1 MVVASSSKGGGRA
14 IMSFSHQVITG
25 RWFMVFASL
34 LIMAVAGATYMFG
47 LYSNDI
53 KTALGYDQSTLNML
67 SFFKDLGANVGVLSG
82 LINELTPPWVV
93 LSMGAIMNLFGYLM
107 IWFSVTNRI
116 PKPHIW
122 QMCLYICIG
131 ANSQSFAN
139 TGALVTCV
147 KNFPGSRG
155 SILGLLKGYVGL
167 SGAIITQL
175 YHAFYGDDSTSLIL
189 LIGWLPAMVSFIFL
203 PTIRILKLDAFQQKK
218 EIKVFNHLLYISL
231 GLAAFLMVL
240 IIVQNKLSF
249 TTVEYAVDGFVV
261 VFLLLLPLAIVFR
274 EEFKLFR
281 AKITEVQ
288 PSSSINYK
296 SEEAVAESEPE
307 STSVINKSDNTGSI
321 DSDSAANAS
330 SDSASSCWSTA
341 FKPPNRGEDYTILQA
356 LFSIDMIIL
365 FIATT
370 FGVGGTL
377 TAIDNLGQIGNSLGY
392 PKRSITTFVSLVSIW
407 NYLGRVASG
416 FASEILL
423 KKYKFPRP
431 LMLSLVMLLSCFGHI
446 LIALGVPNSLYLSSV
461 IIGFCFGAQWP
472 LMFAIISEI
481 FGLKYYSTLYNLGAV
496 ASPVG
501 SYILNVKVTGSLY
514 DKEALKLLEAKGVK
528 RVDGEDLSCV
538 GVQCYRMAF
547 IIITASTFIGCLV
560 SFILVLR
567 TRKFYRS
574 DIYGKL
580 RRELEAAETADM
592 EMKMK
597 MKMGTSNKNG
607 DTADVPEEGHGHAI
621 RLSK

>member
-1 MVVASSSKGGGRA
+1 
-14 IMSFSHQVITG
+14 MSFTHQVIKG

-53 KTALGYDQSTLNML
+53 KISLGYDQSTLNML

-82 LINELTPPWVV
+82 LINEITPTWVV
-93 LSMGAIMNLFGYLM
+93 LSIGAIMNLFGYLM
-107 IWFSVTNRI
+107 IWLSVTNRI
-116 PKPHIW
+116 PRPQIW

-175 YHAFYGDDSTSLIL
+175 YHAFYGDDSKSLIL
-189 LIGWLPAMVSFIFL
+189 LIGWLPAAVSFIFL
-203 PTIRILKLDAFQQKK
+203 PTIRILKLDAVQQKK
-218 EIKVFNHLLYISL
+218 ELKVFNNLLYISL

-249 TTVEYAVDGFVV
+249 TTVEDVVDGLVV

-274 EEFKLFR
+274 EEFNNFR
-281 AKITEVQ
+281 ARTTEVQ
-288 PSSSINYK
+288 PSSINYK
-296 SEEAVAESEPE
+296 SEETAAVESDP
-307 STSVINKSDNTGSI
+307 SVSVNIVNTNTNT
-321 DSDSAANAS
+321 DTDSA
-330 SDSASSCWSTA
+330 DSKSASCWSTA
-341 FKPPNRGEDYTILQA
+341 FKPPSRGEDYTILQA
-356 LFSIDMIIL
+356 LFSIDMLIL

-392 PKRSITTFVSLVSIW
+392 PKKSTTTFVSLVSIW

-423 KKYKFPRP
+423 KKYRFPRP
-431 LMLSLVMLLSCFGHI
+431 LMLSLVMLLSCVGHV

-481 FGLKYYSTLYNLGAV
+481 FGLKYYSTLYNFGAA

-501 SYILNVKVTGSLY
+501 SYILNVKVTGSF
-514 DKEALKLLEAKGVK
+514 V
-528 RVDGEDLSCV
+528 
-538 GVQCYRMAF
+538 
-547 IIITASTFIGCLV
+547 
-560 SFILVLR
+560 
-567 TRKFYRS
+567 
-574 DIYGKL
+574 
-580 RRELEAAETADM
+580 
-592 EMKMK
+592 
-597 MKMGTSNKNG
+597 
-607 DTADVPEEGHGHAI
+607 
-621 RLSK
+621 

>member
-1 MVVASSSKGGGRA
+1 
-14 IMSFSHQVITG
+14 MSFTHQVIKG

-53 KTALGYDQSTLNML
+53 KISLGYDQSTLNML

-82 LINELTPPWVV
+82 LINEITPTWVV
-93 LSMGAIMNLFGYLM
+93 LSIGAIMNLFGYLM
-107 IWFSVTNRI
+107 IWLSVTNRI
-116 PKPHIW
+116 PRPQIW

-175 YHAFYGDDSTSLIL
+175 YHAFYGDDSKSLIL
-189 LIGWLPAMVSFIFL
+189 LIGWLPAAVSFIFL
-203 PTIRILKLDAFQQKK
+203 PTIRILKLDAVQQKK
-218 EIKVFNHLLYISL
+218 ELKVFNNLLYISL

-249 TTVEYAVDGFVV
+249 TTVEDVVDGLVV

-274 EEFKLFR
+274 EEFNNFR
-281 AKITEVQ
+281 ARTTEVQ
-288 PSSSINYK
+288 PSSINYK
-296 SEEAVAESEPE
+296 SEETAAVESDP
-307 STSVINKSDNTGSI
+307 SVSVNIVNNSKS
-321 DSDSAANAS
+321 A
-330 SDSASSCWSTA
+330 SCWSTA
-341 FKPPNRGEDYTILQA
+341 FKPPSRGEDYTILQA
-356 LFSIDMIIL
+356 LFSIDMLIL

-392 PKRSITTFVSLVSIW
+392 PKKSTTTFVSLVSIW

-423 KKYKFPRP
+423 KKYRFPRP
-431 LMLSLVMLLSCFGHI
+431 LMLSLVMLLSCVGHV

-481 FGLKYYSTLYNLGAV
+481 FGLKYYSTLYNFGAA

-514 DKEALKLLEAKGVK
+514 DKEALKLLEAKGLK

-538 GVQCYRMAF
+538 GVRCYRMAF
-547 IIITASTFIGCLV
+547 IIITASTLIGCFV

-574 DIYGKL
+574 DIYGKF
-580 RRELEAAETADM
+580 RRELEAAET
-592 EMKMK
+592 E
-597 MKMGTSNKNG
+597 MGTSNKNNG
-607 DTADVPEEGHGHAI
+607 AAVPEEGHSHAS
-621 RLSK
+621 LSM

>member
-1 MVVASSSKGGGRA
+1 MVVASSSSTSSKAPKDGWRA
-14 IMSFSHQVITG
+14 IMSFTHQVITG

-53 KTALGYDQSTLNML
+53 KTSLGYDQSTLNML

-82 LINELTPPWVV
+82 LINEITPPWVV
-93 LSMGAIMNLFGYLM
+93 LSIGAIMNLFGYLM
-107 IWFSVTNRI
+107 IWLSVTNRI
-116 PKPHIW
+116 PRPHIW

-203 PTIRILKLDAFQQKK
+203 PTIRILKLDALQQKK
-218 EIKVFNHLLYISL
+218 ELKVFNHLLYISL
-231 GLAAFLMVL
+231 GLASFLMVL

-288 PSSSINYK
+288 PSSNINYK
-296 SEEAVAESEPE
+296 SEEVLTESEPNN
-307 STSVINKSDNTGSI
+307 TSIINKSDNTGST
-321 DSDSAANAS
+321 DSGSANAS
-330 SDSASSCWSTA
+330 SDSAASCWSTA

-431 LMLSLVMLLSCFGHI
+431 LMLSLVMLLSCLGHI

-514 DKEALKLLEAKGVK
+514 DKEALKMLEAKGIK

-580 RRELEAAETADM
+580 RRELEAAETDM
-592 EMKMK
+592 E

-607 DTADVPEEGHGHAI
+607 DALVPEEGHGHAI
-621 RLSK
+621 RLSN